1 MVLTILKNISQWE
14 GLSHI
19 IWKNKSYVPNHQ
31 PDIYYIYSDTWYGL
45 LCDERLSNHLL
56 GGAFWET
63 PAAISGYSNGY
74 RCYMNLERM
83 CIEKKKMSKMRFQNG
98 SLVMCSL

>member
-1 MVLTILKNISQWE
+1 VVLTILKNISQWE

-31 PDIYYIYSDTWYGL
+31 PDIYIYSDTWYGL

-56 GGAFWET
+56 GGPFGKPLLLYLDT
-63 PAAISGYSNGY
+63 
-74 RCYMNLERM
+74 
-83 CIEKKKMSKMRFQNG
+83 
-98 SLVMCSL
+98 VMGIDAT